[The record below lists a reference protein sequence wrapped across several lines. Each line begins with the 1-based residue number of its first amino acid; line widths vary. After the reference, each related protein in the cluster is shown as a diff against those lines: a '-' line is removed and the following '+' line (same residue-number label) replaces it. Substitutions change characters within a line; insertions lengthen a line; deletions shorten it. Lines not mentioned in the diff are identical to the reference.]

1 MEFKNDKPIY
11 VQIADN
17 VCEKILNGEMAP
29 GGRIDSIRE
38 FSAAIG
44 VNPNTVARSY
54 ELLTQRGVI
63 RNQRGIG
70 YFITDDATATIKD
83 IERKRFV
90 EEELPVF
97 IRRADLLGIDL
108 KDFIK

>member
-1 MEFKNDKPIY
+1 M
-11 VQIADN
+11 
-17 VCEKILNGEMAP
+17 
-29 GGRIDSIRE
+29 RE
-38 FSAAIG
+38 GSQRGDDPWRAHRFHQGIQRSNRG
-44 VNPNTVARSY
+44 TVARSY

-70 YFITDDATATIKD
+70 YFITEDATATIKD

-108 KDFIK
+108 KDYIK